1 MEIIQPAYLAAWHRR
16 VSVLAEARLRLS
28 CAHTA
33 PTPYALRPPSVIFSA
48 MSQKRFL
55 NAIGRKGD
63 GQPVF
68 GTGTSIA
75 CVELMHETG
84 AYFPQAHL
92 DPEQMADLAI
102 AGYSVL
108 GMDVVMPLFS
118 VCHEVAAIGC
128 NVNWGTSEQMPES
141 GSPIFRSAEDIVI
154 PPDLLHRPGCRVPLE
169 AIGLLKKRLS
179 GAAAV
184 CGKVFGPWTLAYHL
198 FGVENFLMGTIDSSS
213 ATREILSR
221 LLPVTLAFAKA
232 QLDAGADCLLLAD
245 HATRDLCSPDA
256 YGQFLKP
263 MHTHL
268 VQEIKGPMI
277 LHICGSTADRVAMI
291 AQTGLAGFHW
301 DTKSGPPERF
311 RAWAGD
317 RMSLMGG
324 VNNLLLLNGRPDE
337 VTAQARRAA
346 AAGIDIVGPECAI
359 PLKTPVANLQA
370 IAKARA

>member
-245 HATRDLCSPDA
+245 HATRDLCSPGA
-256 YGQFLKP
+256 YRDFLLP
-263 MHTHL
+263 VHSQL
-268 VQEIKGPMI
+268 VREIAAPLV
-277 LHICGSTADRVAMI
+277 LHICGNTSDRIGMI
-291 AQTGLAGFHW
+291 EQTGMGCFHW
-301 DTKSGPPERF
+301 DTKTGSPAEVRKLAGERM
-311 RAWAGD
+311 A
-317 RMSLMGG
+317 LMGG
-324 VNNLLLLNGRPDE
+324 ISNYRLLQGTSQEIRAM
-337 VTAQARRAA
+337 AQAAA
-346 AAGIDIVGPECAI
+346 TAGIDVVGPECAI
-359 PLKTPVANLQA
+359 PLKTPLANLKA
-370 IAKARA
+370 IAGK